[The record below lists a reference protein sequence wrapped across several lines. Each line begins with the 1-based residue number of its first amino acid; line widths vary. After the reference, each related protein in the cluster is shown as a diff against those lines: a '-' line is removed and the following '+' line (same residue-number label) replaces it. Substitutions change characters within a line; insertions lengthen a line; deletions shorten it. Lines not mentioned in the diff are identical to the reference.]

1 MTFDIGE
8 LHPNTPHLFADLAEL
23 LVLINHS
30 GRKFLHLNDL
40 ETLLNTGVISPEEI
54 DEEEK
59 ENKAAKSSAG
69 KNDRSDRQLEDVFI
83 QLAYRSA
90 ALTEFYPFTVSR
102 DRLELIEQLSD
113 RQRIYCL
120 LVACSRLRSFAKK
133 GLAQGWARYFSE
145 LSRAALRGL
154 VPVCAQTR
162 IFDANSNDRRTYYG
176 NKLSD
181 ALVKLGGD
189 LGVLSVNHD
198 ECAKAGASGDGG
210 FDLVAWIDFDDGGAT
225 NYAVL
230 GQCGAQETGWPKK
243 TLEAHSLNARH
254 YFQVQFD
261 YPGVMFTPVCYRN
274 SDGAWVSN
282 KEANGV
288 LLADRIR
295 ILNLVR
301 SDSSI
306 KEIVNHTWFTSF
318 ESEFSEFKSN
328 AEI

>member
-1 MTFDIGE
+1 MTFDIGV
-8 LHPNTPHLFADLAEL
+8 LHPNSPHLFADLAEL
-23 LVLINHS
+23 LLLVNHN

-40 ETLLNTGVISPEEI
+40 ESLLNASSISADEI
-54 DEEEK
+54 DEDEEA
-59 ENKAAKSSAG
+59 EQSEKSSAE
-69 KNDRSDRQLEDVFI
+69 KTSRHDRQLEDVFT

-90 ALTEFYPFTVSR
+90 ALTEFYPFKV
-102 DRLELIEQLSD
+102 DRNRIELIEQLSD
-113 RQRIYCL
+113 GQRVYRL

-133 GLAQGWARYFSE
+133 GLAQSWARCFSE
-145 LSRAALRGL
+145 LSSAALKGL
-154 VPVCAQTR
+154 VPVSAQTR
-162 IFDANSNDRRTYYG
+162 IFDTNSNDRKTYYG

-181 ALVKLGGD
+181 ALVKLGDD
-189 LGVLSVNHD
+189 LGVLSVNKD
-198 ECAKAGASGDGG
+198 ECLRAGSSGDGG

-230 GQCGAQETGWPKK
+230 GQCGAQETNWPKK

-254 YFQVQFD
+254 YFQVQFN

-295 ILNLVR
+295 ILKLIKNEN
-301 SDSSI
+301 SI
-306 KEIVNHTWFTSF
+306 NKIVNHTWFTSF
-318 ESEFSEFKSN
+318 ESEFSEFKSD
-328 AEI
+328 A